1 MKLDDLDIHAIGN
14 TIQLAGAIYADGD
27 RVYLV
32 PLPGELTEGQREWLR
47 VVLDSRP
54 HRNEATAPI
63 TVLDMDSDEWQ
74 RFLRQ
79 TDLLEVEVLAHAEEK
94 GNKGPVK
101 AILRK
106 TARNISQGVSWQVY
120 RRDGYRCRYCGAD
133 DVPLTVDHVVLWEHG
148 GPSIPENLV
157 TACRK
162 CNKVRGNTPYA
173 EWLRHPYYKKVSRNI
188 IMAAVEDNIALL
200 TTLDSIP
207 RMLHKP
213 KKRK

>member
-14 TIQLAGAIYADGD
+14 TIQLAGAIYASGEC
-27 RVYLV
+27 VYLV
-32 PLPGELTEGQREWLR
+32 PLPDELTDEQRSYLGHY
-47 VVLDSRP
+47 VK
-54 HRNEATAPI
+54 
-63 TVLDMDSDEWQ
+63 VLDMDRDEWQ

-106 TARNISQGVSWQVY
+106 TARNISQGVSWRVW
-120 RRDGYRCRYCGAD
+120 RRDGFRCRYCGAD

-157 TACRK
+157 TVCRK
-162 CNKVRGNTPYA
+162 CNKVRGNTPYP
-173 EWLRHPYYKKVSRNI
+173 EWLQHPYYQKVSRGLI
-188 IMAAVEDNIALL
+188 IAALEDNEALVA
-200 TTLDSIP
+200 TLDSIP

-213 KKRK
+213 TKR